1 MRLFSSL
8 SAPPLSRCR
17 FPFSPFPLALSL
29 SLFPFH
35 CSAAQVPRREK
46 VGYLFCER
54 ARGTGQPLYFAA
66 ACKHS
71 AAARVA
77 ACAAKIAAL
86 LRGYKKGG
94 RLNGGRKNCC
104 AGRAWSVVRSRGC
117 YAARRTLRA
126 AVAPLPCFLA
136 PLPSRTPARGKR
148 RSPLGRV
155 QHKTAPKQK
164 LITRPA
170 VCQGTVVF
178 CKQKLHLAHSRALDR
193 QPTARR
199 RRKQN
204 RHLIH

>member
-94 RLNGGRKNCC
+94 RLNGGRKIVVPGALGRSFVRAVATPRGAHC
-104 AGRAWSVVRSRGC
+104 APLLLRSLALSLRFRRALRHGEND
-117 YAARRTLRA
+117 ARRWAGCSIRLHQSKS
-126 AVAPLPCFLA
+126 L
-136 PLPSRTPARGKR
+136 SH
-148 RSPLGRV
+148 GRLSV
-155 QHKTAPKQK
+155 KGQ
-164 LITRPA
+164 
-170 VCQGTVVF
+170 
-178 CKQKLHLAHSRALDR
+178 
-193 QPTARR
+193 
-199 RRKQN
+199 
-204 RHLIH
+204 